1 MGPFPAGP
9 QGRQG
14 WKETRVSEKIDRR
27 GFLRNSLLAGGA
39 TLAAMHS
46 FEEKALSAEIDGGR
60 PSGGP
65 APAAAPVEIPRGKI
79 KGLEI
84 SRVIG
89 GGNLMGGWAH
99 SRDLIYVSPL
109 VKAYHTDEKILET
122 LRLAER
128 RGINTFLTNPV
139 SSRLVNSHRKAGGK
153 LLWISDCAAGGGL
166 KDSIKK
172 SIDSGADAVYVQG
185 GICDKLVK
193 DGQMKALEDAVSFMK
208 DQLVPCG
215 LGAHS
220 LETVRRCVEA
230 GFDPDFWV
238 KTLHRDDYWSAT
250 PESGRVPFDEIT
262 GFKTDHNSNHD
273 NMWCSNAME
282 TIDYMAGL
290 KKPWIAFKVL
300 AAGAIHPRDAFRWA
314 FENGADFICVGMF
327 DFQVIENTDIAA
339 AALAAVSRTKR
350 ARPWMA

>member
-1 MGPFPAGP
+1 MSD
-9 QGRQG
+9 R
-14 WKETRVSEKIDRR
+14 IDRR
-27 GFLRNSLLAGGA
+27 RFLKNSMVAGGA
-39 TLAAMHS
+39 ALAAMHS
-46 FEEKALSAEIDGGR
+46 FEEKALGAEI
-60 PSGGP
+60 SGGGNAGAP
-65 APAAAPVEIPRGKI
+65 APAVAPLEIPKGKI

-109 VKAYHTDEKILET
+109 VKAYHTDEKVLET
-122 LRLAER
+122 FALAEK
-128 RGINTFLTNPV
+128 RGINAFLTNPV
-139 SSRLVNSHRKAGGK
+139 SSRLVNAYRKAGGK
-153 LLWISDCAAGGGL
+153 LHWISDCAAGGRL
-166 KDSIKK
+166 KDSIKN
-172 SIDSGADAVYVQG
+172 SVDTGADAVYVQG
-185 GICDKLVK
+185 GIADKLVK

-220 LETVRRCVEA
+220 LETVRKCVEA

-250 PESGRVPFDEIT
+250 PEKGRAPFDEIA
-262 GFKTDHNSNHD
+262 GFTTDHNLNHD
-273 NMWCSNAME
+273 NMWCRNAKE
-282 TIDYMAGL
+282 TIEFMATL
-290 KKPWIAFKVL
+290 KKPWIAYKVL
-300 AAGAIHPRDAFRWA
+300 AAGAIHPRDAFQWS

-327 DFQVIENTDIAA
+327 DFQVVEDTEIAA
-339 AALAAVSRTKR
+339 SALKAVSQMKR